1 MPSFRGGLGNFRE
14 SWWADEPPKE
24 YAESGAL
31 TADFCHDELGVIMNW
46 LVGEND
52 ET

>member
-1 MPSFRGGLGNFRE
+1 MPSFRGGHENLRE

-31 TADFCHDELGVIMNW
+31 TGGFYHDELAVMMSW
-46 LVGEND
+46 LIGEI
-52 ET
+52 E